1 MFYLTTNSKQVNNK
15 TLAWLTCSSGF
26 SPASLLPLVNTSNF
40 EAIHMAV
47 LPHLPFTFPPS
58 ITGFLSPSLHWN
70 FLDNSHQWLSDGQI
84 VWAMSALHLGPPSY
98 TEHFLALYSQDF
110 HEFPPRGSVTPSSWH
125 NFYVCA
131 STPRSLLSWILLFE
145 LLPKFSFLCPVPLDS
160 ILSHTLR
167 YFDLLFMLSLMY
179 LPHLP
184 PSPQVISPTCSCHS
198 INTHTH
204 SHTHAHAPPMP
215 SVLYLHTLWFFN
227 FSSFFQSQGSWRIQH
242 LLFNH
247 RSFLLQ
253 PKGGFVKQ
261 QMKLYVR
268 RPHCMNPF
276 QGLIHGF
283 EFIIVCSFSYKEP
296 PNCTAEGHP

>member
-1 MFYLTTNSKQVNNK
+1 ML
-15 TLAWLTCSSGF
+15 LWLFPC
-26 SPASLLPLVNTSNF
+26 L
-40 EAIHMAV
+40 
-47 LPHLPFTFPPS
+47 PPS
-58 ITGFLSPSLHWN
+58 PRKHIQFWGHSHGCPSTPPLHFSTQHLWVSTPSLHWN

-283 EFIIVCSFSYKEP
+283 EFIIVFFLIKNPQIVQQKATHNLDPFLTQYIK
-296 PNCTAEGHP
+296 N